1 MSVQKV
7 THYCSRC
14 KDHCPLDEWTYES
27 GPNRWRHTRQLYGAT
42 DVDGNPIDTECGWT
56 EKVPRRVA

>member
-1 MSVQKV
+1 MNKV

-14 KDHCPLDEWTYES
+14 EEHCPLDEWTYEP
-27 GPNRWRHTRQLYGAT
+27 GPHRWRHTRQLYGAT
-42 DVDGNPIDTECGWT
+42 DADGNPTDMECGWT